1 MQKKRPAPHRQK
13 GGAPCRAYIFTS
25 PTVFPNADTAIFYSL
40 GGSAAVP
47 QEYVDALLRELARL
61 RWQLPGAPDTLY
73 FGGGTPS
80 LLRPAQAAR
89 LIDAVRPAAGAEIT
103 LEANPETLTPALLRG
118 FLAAGVNRL
127 SLGVQTAFD
136 ESLRRMGRPHTA
148 AQSRKALLWAREAGF
163 ANISGDVML
172 ALPGYTEKELTATL
186 DLLQDGGCTHISCY
200 LLKLEPGTPW
210 GEAPPERLPDDD
222 RAAGFYLACTDALA
236 ARDAQYE
243 ISNFAKPGFASRH
256 NLLYWNCQH
265 YLGLGPHA
273 HSCLG
278 GRRFLP
284 AGHGTVSGRACG
296 LPARTAPAHGRL
308 YHAAAAAFGGPFPSR
323 AEAGLGPGLLSE
335 ADGIP

>member
-1 MQKKRPAPHRQK
+1 MPLARPGHLWYYFHIMGFCRTARHAEK
-13 GGAPCRAYIFTS
+13 APCAAQAKRRS
-25 PTVFPNADTAIFYSL
+25 TVQGIYFHIPYCLSKCRYCDFYSL

-89 LIDAVRPAAGAEIT
+89 LIDAARPAAGAEIT
-103 LEANPETLTPALLRG
+103 LEANPETLTPALMRG

-210 GEAPPERLPDDD
+210 GEAPPEHLPDDD
-222 RAAGFYLACTDALA
+222 RAAGFYLACTS
-236 ARDAQYE
+236 Q
-243 ISNFAKPGFASRH
+243 SPAS
-256 NLLYWNCQH
+256 
-265 YLGLGPHA
+265 
-273 HSCLG
+273 
-278 GRRFLP
+278 P
-284 AGHGTVSGRACG
+284 AGTTCCTGTAS
-296 LPARTAPAHGRL
+296 TT
-308 YHAAAAAFGGPFPSR
+308 
-323 AEAGLGPGLLSE
+323 
-335 ADGIP
+335 